1 MARPTVI
8 RSTTGKAINL
18 SASCLESKPKK
29 KDYDLDTSDDCSL
42 SGLDLELND
51 EDFDS
56 IKSLCMSF
64 LVEEAPYM
72 EEKKVLFFN
81 AWGKVNLG
89 EQVMQS
95 YISFAKNRTNLPKT
109 WLGMSGR
116 QFRLA
121 LPFYC
126 FLPFCVNFS
135 FLQCPIANI
144 FGLHNWASLELMI
157 SLPRDALEVMLM
169 SD

>member
-18 SASCLESKPKK
+18 SASCFESNTKT

-89 EQVMQS
+89 QDIMQS
-95 YISFAKNRTNLPKT
+95 YINFAKNRTNLPKT

-121 LPFYC
+121 SPFYC
-126 FLPFCVNFS
+126 FLPFCEL
-135 FLQCPIANI
+135 FLSPISNSKDFWIA
-144 FGLHNWASLELMI
+144 
-157 SLPRDALEVMLM
+157 
-169 SD
+169 